1 MLSGLRVWS
10 FLVEPDKDMAT
21 LRDLPS
27 ANTGSPLK
35 DQACETLWGDAGGL
49 QSGIPLGLGMMLC

>member
-1 MLSGLRVWS
+1 M
-10 FLVEPDKDMAT
+10 EPDKDMAT